1 MTPTW
6 TDYLDAVEAA
16 ALDVKASLL
25 DGRSP
30 QMPAL
35 ALPAGPPAPAE
46 ELRRD
51 QVAQL
56 LAQVTEMLG
65 QHRDDVCERLA
76 NLPRQR
82 PRAHSYHAA
91 SAGAT
96 VDVMG

>member
-6 TDYLDAVEAA
+6 TDYLNAVEAA
-16 ALDVKASLL
+16 ALDVKASLI

-30 QMPAL
+30 EMPSL
-35 ALPAGPPAPAE
+35 SLPTGPPAPTE
-46 ELRRD
+46 ELRRE

-56 LAQVTEMLG
+56 LDQVTEMLG
-65 QHRDDVCERLA
+65 QHRDAVCERLA
-76 NLPRQR
+76 SLPRQR
-82 PRAHSYHAA
+82 PRAHSYHAV